1 MKVLIVSRN
10 QVWTDEFAEA
20 LREEKPGTE
29 VYASSHENA
38 LARFL
43 AEEPDIVLISEYYE
57 KNDISEENW
66 PGRQTFADI
75 KRSATE
81 EQVILRCG
89 FIPLSHDDFLQLPF
103 TAEAV
108 LGRL

>member
-10 QVWTDEFAEA
+10 QDWTDKFAEA
-20 LREEKPGTE
+20 LREEQPGTE

-43 AEEPDIVLISEYYE
+43 AEEPNVVLVSEYYE
-57 KNDISEENW
+57 EDGIDEDNW

-89 FIPLSHDDFLQLPF
+89 FIPLSHDDFLQLPVRP
-103 TAEAV
+103 EAV